1 MLELNHINKTYKSK
15 KGKTTKALKDIS
27 INFESRGLT
36 FILGTSGSGKSTLL
50 NLIGGLDKCDNGE
63 IKFLNKNISCLS
75 TKELDSYRNK
85 YVGFIF
91 QEFNL
96 LDEYDVYNNIILP
109 LRLQKKAVDQEKVN
123 HILKVLQIENLKT
136 RNINELSGGQKQR
149 IAIARALVKEPMIIL
164 ADEPTG
170 NLDDDTGTQV
180 MDLLKNISKKC
191 LVIVVSHNKSM
202 AFKYADRILQI
213 NNGVII
219 DDKQLSYQNTEID
232 SKRKFNI
239 GKTKLPFFDGFK
251 LGIHSIISKKLKF
264 SFTLLLIIFSLL
276 LFGIAR
282 TISSFDYSKSYAD
295 LLFNNDEEY
304 LYLKKG
310 NTEEYE
316 NYLSDNELKKIA
328 KEFKNYNVIQVNT
341 NEYGEKLT
349 YKSIGIDFPN
359 IDGKDSPLYYTLSS
373 SDELNLAVIDS
384 NSIDFDVI
392 GRFPKSDNEL
402 AISNYVADHIIKYG
416 IVINGEKQEF
426 KSYNDILNKNI
437 NINIFEH
444 NLKVVGI
451 VNYDLSKYNFYKDK
465 TYEDL
470 NDSESKIIDSINQ
483 TLIYKKDYLYNNLY
497 VTKDFMDNVFTK
509 RARGMITIS
518 GNLVNVN
525 FSPLE
530 NEIYIYNGISKEKLT
545 SLEKDEMILNIN
557 NLMETSFNDSF
568 INYANNSNSSDIEKL
583 KLDFV
588 NDILEKNKIIGSQL
602 NIDLFKENSDEVVTT
617 LKNIKIVGVYIPNV
631 EENNNYLQSDI
642 INDYVSST
650 IKTSKVILKFNSKE
664 DASKIISKYTF
675 VNAEDN
681 DIVAKTPYSFSIENS
696 IDSLFLVKNVTQVL
710 SIILLAFSIL
720 LIFNFISSSLTQKEK
735 TIGTLRAIGASQ
747 SDIIKIFMWEGII
760 LSVLAIIITIILLI
774 PSLYLLNINF
784 YTNLRFE
791 LNVLFLNYRQ
801 IIELVLLMFMIT
813 IISSLM
819 PIRKI
824 SKMKPIDAINMK

>member
-264 SFTLLLIIFSLL
+264 SFTLL
-276 LFGIAR
+276 A
-282 TISSFDYSKSYAD
+282 
-295 LLFNNDEEY
+295 
-304 LYLKKG
+304 
-310 NTEEYE
+310 
-316 NYLSDNELKKIA
+316 
-328 KEFKNYNVIQVNT
+328 V
-341 NEYGEKLT
+341 
-349 YKSIGIDFPN
+349 SI
-359 IDGKDSPLYYTLSS
+359 K
-373 SDELNLAVIDS
+373 
-384 NSIDFDVI
+384 
-392 GRFPKSDNEL
+392 
-402 AISNYVADHIIKYG
+402 
-416 IVINGEKQEF
+416 
-426 KSYNDILNKNI
+426 
-437 NINIFEH
+437 
-444 NLKVVGI
+444 
-451 VNYDLSKYNFYKDK
+451 
-465 TYEDL
+465 
-470 NDSESKIIDSINQ
+470 
-483 TLIYKKDYLYNNLY
+483 
-497 VTKDFMDNVFTK
+497 
-509 RARGMITIS
+509 
-518 GNLVNVN
+518 
-525 FSPLE
+525 
-530 NEIYIYNGISKEKLT
+530 
-545 SLEKDEMILNIN
+545 
-557 NLMETSFNDSF
+557 
-568 INYANNSNSSDIEKL
+568 
-583 KLDFV
+583 
-588 NDILEKNKIIGSQL
+588 
-602 NIDLFKENSDEVVTT
+602 
-617 LKNIKIVGVYIPNV
+617 
-631 EENNNYLQSDI
+631 
-642 INDYVSST
+642 
-650 IKTSKVILKFNSKE
+650 
-664 DASKIISKYTF
+664 
-675 VNAEDN
+675 
-681 DIVAKTPYSFSIENS
+681 
-696 IDSLFLVKNVTQVL
+696 
-710 SIILLAFSIL
+710 
-720 LIFNFISSSLTQKEK
+720 
-735 TIGTLRAIGASQ
+735 
-747 SDIIKIFMWEGII
+747 
-760 LSVLAIIITIILLI
+760 
-774 PSLYLLNINF
+774 
-784 YTNLRFE
+784 
-791 LNVLFLNYRQ
+791 
-801 IIELVLLMFMIT
+801 
-813 IISSLM
+813 
-819 PIRKI
+819 
-824 SKMKPIDAINMK
+824 

>member
-588 NDILEKNKIIGSQL
+588 NDILEKNSLILI
-602 NIDLFKENSDEVVTT
+602 F
-617 LKNIKIVGVYIPNV
+617 LKKIV
-631 EENNNYLQSDI
+631 
-642 INDYVSST
+642 
-650 IKTSKVILKFNSKE
+650 
-664 DASKIISKYTF
+664 
-675 VNAEDN
+675 
-681 DIVAKTPYSFSIENS
+681 
-696 IDSLFLVKNVTQVL
+696 
-710 SIILLAFSIL
+710 
-720 LIFNFISSSLTQKEK
+720 
-735 TIGTLRAIGASQ
+735 
-747 SDIIKIFMWEGII
+747 
-760 LSVLAIIITIILLI
+760 
-774 PSLYLLNINF
+774 
-784 YTNLRFE
+784 
-791 LNVLFLNYRQ
+791 
-801 IIELVLLMFMIT
+801 
-813 IISSLM
+813 
-819 PIRKI
+819 
-824 SKMKPIDAINMK
+824 MK